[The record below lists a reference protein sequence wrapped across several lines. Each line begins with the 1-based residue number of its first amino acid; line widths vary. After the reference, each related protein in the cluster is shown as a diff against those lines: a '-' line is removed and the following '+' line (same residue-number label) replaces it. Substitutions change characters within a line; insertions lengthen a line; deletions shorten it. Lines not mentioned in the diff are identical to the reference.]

1 MEKYKNVYQIV
12 EKLTQ
17 NDVLRTFFIVYLM
30 NEGDS
35 RVAIESQFWRDM
47 DALSVSEKNIL
58 TDEFRQSFFK
68 LPHLI
73 KEIRS
78 KTQTLKMEML
88 PKAA

>member
-1 MEKYKNVYQIV
+1 MIKYKNVYQIV
-12 EKLTQ
+12 EKLT
-17 NDVLRTFFIVYLM
+17 NNAVLRTFFIIYLM
-30 NEGDS
+30 NEGAN
-35 RVAIESQFWRDM
+35 RVAIENQFWKDM
-47 DALSVSEKNIL
+47 DALSISEKDIL

-78 KTQTLKMEML
+78 ETQTLKMGIL

>member
-1 MEKYKNVYQIV
+1 MEKYKNIYQIV

-30 NEGDS
+30 NEGS
-35 RVAIESQFWRDM
+35 NRAAIESQFWQDM
-47 DALSVSEKNIL
+47 DALPVSEKSIL

-73 KEIRS
+73 KEIRTE
-78 KTQTLKMEML
+78 TQSLKLEML

>member
-1 MEKYKNVYQIV
+1 MIKYKNIYQIV
-12 EKLTQ
+12 EKLTN

-30 NEGDS
+30 NEGDH
-35 RVAIESQFWRDM
+35 RVAIENQFWKDM
-47 DALSVSEKNIL
+47 DTLSVSEKAIL

-78 KTQTLKMEML
+78 ETQALKMDML

>member
-12 EKLTQ
+12 EKLTE

-30 NEGDS
+30 NEGNN
-35 RVAIESQFWRDM
+35 RMAIESQFWKDL
-47 DALSVSEKNIL
+47 DALPISEKDFL

-73 KEIRS
+73 KEIRLE
-78 KTQTLKMEML
+78 TRH
-88 PKAA
+88 